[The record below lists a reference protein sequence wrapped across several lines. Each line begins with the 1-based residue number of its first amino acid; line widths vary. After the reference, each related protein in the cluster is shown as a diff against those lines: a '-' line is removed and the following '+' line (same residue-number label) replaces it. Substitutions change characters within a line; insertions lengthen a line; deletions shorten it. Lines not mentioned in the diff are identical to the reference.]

1 MEHNLFKP
9 RDLEEG
15 KHAVVGDC
23 NGFTMQQRWD
33 VETPLF
39 AKEILKYAPENAVIL
54 DYGCGV
60 GRLAKEVLS
69 QRSDVSVV
77 GVDASVDMVEQSKK
91 YVNNERFTSVLPY
104 DLRNLKTKFDVCY
117 CIYVLQH
124 CPSIDLRTSIE
135 RIHFFLKDEGTF
147 AYCSSDYRMAIRF
160 DGQGF
165 HDDRYLG
172 VDIRE
177 EISKVFLRQHE
188 MFDQEILNANPILKV
203 MIKDGLQH
211 PAYIYKKRIPQ
222 EGVQLFDLFS
232 APVPEIEAQKK
243 ERAESSPNAP
253 VDVAPISDGAIQYGG
268 KTLTKKVILCNR
280 LAPGDILVMTNAL
293 RDLHKAYPDV
303 MIDVRTP
310 CPEIF
315 ENNPHIRKFDYDNDR
330 FEKIN
335 TWFQNNGSADNNDTR
350 VGYFED
356 VTVVDMHY
364 PAIHTSG
371 TNGNHFCEGHG
382 KFLEFL
388 FGIKLNQT
396 EIRPEIFMTEQ
407 EKLWMSPA
415 LIKGGH
421 KGKYWVINAGSKG
434 DYTLKQYH
442 KYQEVVD
449 MFKDEITF
457 VQIGQIGHNH
467 EPLQGC
473 IDLRGKTSVRELF
486 RLIHK
491 SEGVLTCVSFPMHIA
506 AALSKPCV
514 VVAGAREGTR
524 WELYPN
530 HQFIYL
536 NGTLPCAPYDGC
548 WRSQHKDCINM
559 TEGGIPK
566 CMAIITPKMVADRI
580 KIYYE
585 GGVLTK

>member
-23 NGFTMQQRWD
+23 NGIPMAERWKI
-33 VETPLF
+33 ETPLF
-39 AKEILKYAPENAVIL
+39 AKEILKYVPENGTIL

-60 GRLAKEVLS
+60 GRIAKEVLA
-69 QRSDVSVV
+69 QRPDVKVV
-77 GVDASVDMVEQSKK
+77 GLDASSDMLKQAKE
-91 YVNNERFTSVLPY
+91 YVSSDRFSIALPY
-104 DLRNLKTKFDVCY
+104 ELKNLGIKFDVCY

-124 CPSIDLRTSIE
+124 CPSVDLRTSIE

-172 VDIRE
+172 VNIRE
-177 EISKVFLRQHE
+177 EISKVFIKQSE
-188 MFDQEILNANPILKV
+188 MFDAETLNLNPFLKI

-211 PAYIYKKRIPQ
+211 PAYIYKKRIPAKD
-222 EGVQLFDLFS
+222 VQLFDMFS
-232 APVPEIEAQKK
+232 AQIPELEEQKD
-243 ERAESSPNAP
+243 ERINKQQDQPI
-253 VDVAPISDGAIQYGG
+253 DVKPISDGIIQYGG
-268 KTLTKKVILCNR
+268 KVLTKKVILCNR
-280 LAPGDILVMTNAL
+280 LAPGDILVMTNVL
-293 RDLHKAYPDV
+293 RDLHKSYPEL

-315 ENNPHIRKFDYDNDR
+315 ENNPHIRKFDYDNNL
-330 FEKIN
+330 FETIN
-335 TWFQNNGSADNNDTR
+335 SWFQGNGSEDSNDTR
-350 VGYFED
+350 VAYFED
-356 VTVVDMHY
+356 ITVVDMHY
-364 PAIHTSG
+364 PAIHSSG

-388 FGIKLNQT
+388 FGIKLNQK

-434 DYTLKQYH
+434 DYTLKQWH
-442 KYQEVVD
+442 RFQEVVD
-449 MFKDEITF
+449 IFKGEITF

-467 EPLQGC
+467 EPLSGA
-473 IDLRGKTSVRELF
+473 IDLRGKTNVRELF
-486 RLIHK
+486 RLIQK

-506 AALSKPCV
+506 AAFSKPCV
-514 VVAGAREGTR
+514 VIAGAREGTR

-536 NGTLPCAPYDGC
+536 NGTLPCAKYDGC
-548 WRSQHKDCINM
+548 WKSQHKDCVSM
-559 TEGGIPK
+559 MEGGIPK
-566 CMAIITPKMVADRI
+566 CMSIITPEMVSQRI
-580 KIYYE
+580 RLYYE
-585 GGVLTK
+585 GGLLTK